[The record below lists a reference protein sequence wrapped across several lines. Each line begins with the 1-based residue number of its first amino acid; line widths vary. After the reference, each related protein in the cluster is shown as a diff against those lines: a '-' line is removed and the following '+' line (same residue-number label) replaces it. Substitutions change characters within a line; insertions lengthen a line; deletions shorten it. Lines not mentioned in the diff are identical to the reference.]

1 MAPTFPSIY
10 LLKWNFGKDP
20 KKKHELFDLEKKIG
34 VVFDIKEADLVLG
47 NLQKK
52 SRAEHELRK
61 LNLFTE
67 DVDEATAEDEESRSQ
82 SNPPRKKRKYD
93 EGAVDG
99 NEVISMP
106 VDVELDDDQAAGKNQ
121 SPRTESSPAQNLIS
135 ERKRGRPLKEPGTIK
150 VLKHTWYA
158 DSVDAGEL
166 LPVDK
171 YLVYEGRIIDAPK
184 TTEEKATTK
193 STSNSGF
200 RSRPPPAPSPLSGNR
215 SFRRHGY
222 QKSRGHNSQSSPA
235 PLLHETTEDHDAN
248 FPPIPEYLHT
258 KYCCER
264 PSPLHC
270 PNEAFQA
277 QLRILRKSRLL
288 EDKPMNARAYNSAIA
303 TIASYP
309 YTITSAFELKR
320 LPNCAQKIAE
330 RWEEW
335 RKFGRIADVE
345 ALKDDEKFI
354 ALSTFYD
361 IHDVGYGNALKF
373 WNRGWRDLDD
383 IIEHGVCLPS
393 PQLPTQPVFL
403 TQHFSH
409 PYFL

>member
-1 MAPTFPSIY
+1 MAPTFPPIY

-20 KKKHELFDLEKKIG
+20 KKKHELFDLEKRIG

-67 DVDEATAEDEESRSQ
+67 DVDKDTAEDRDSKSRPEPQ
-82 SNPPRKKRKYD
+82 RKKRKYD
-93 EGAVDG
+93 KGPVG
-99 NEVISMP
+99 GREVICISSNAES
-106 VDVELDDDQAAGKNQ
+106 DEDQAAGRNT
-121 SPRTESSPAQNLIS
+121 SPRAELSPAQNLIPKG
-135 ERKRGRPLKEPGTIK
+135 KRGRPLKEPGTIK

-158 DSVDAGEL
+158 DSIAAGEL

-171 YLVYEGRIIDAPK
+171 YLVYEGRIVDAPNMP
-184 TTEEKATTK
+184 EEKKITT
-193 STSNSGF
+193 STSNGGLQ
-200 RSRPPPAPSPLSGNR
+200 SRAPAAAALVSSNK

-222 QKSRGHNSQSSPA
+222 QKSRGNNSQSSPA
-235 PLLHETTEDHDAN
+235 PLLHETTEDHEAN

-288 EDKPMNARAYNSAIA
+288 EDKPMNARAYNGAIA

-361 IHDVGYGNALKF
+361 IHDVGYSNALRF
-373 WNRGWRDLDD
+373 WNKGWRDLDD
-383 IIEHGVCLPS
+383 IVEHGVCL
-393 PQLPTQPVFL
+393 TL
-403 TQHFSH
+403 TQSQIL
-409 PYFL
+409 PVS